1 MADDTTYRRALLK
14 KLRHV
19 NELQRLPQLNAAQ
32 QAKLAT
38 LPQLLAE
45 LEGHGWLPEPEAATS
60 LVPTKPAPPR
70 DRPTSLE
77 RSLGA
82 TTSVAAL
89 SQALAHAP
97 RLAGREAAHAVYW
110 LARLL
115 QQERELKAPA
125 PFVSLL
131 SSLSAV
137 AHELGSRELS
147 KAAWALGKLPTT
159 LQPAAASALRS
170 LATRAAAMTRG
181 GDGGGGS
188 GGSLDCR
195 ALVALL
201 HAHGTAGR
209 APAAATLRSLC
220 AHGASL
226 LTAATPQD
234 VANALWSLARFHG
247 GSASSSAACSAAAV
261 PSSSSAAATAP
272 GAVSPDEAFLLAL
285 RARFVVLLASADGL
299 KPQELSMAVWALA
312 KLDALSGDVLACVT
326 AVLLTDGCCRALSAQ
341 GAANCLWALARAE
354 PLPAPAVVEALA
366 TQALARSSDLS
377 GQGVANVC
385 AAISRLHG
393 RGSVDGG
400 GSGGSGGGEAMVASL
415 LSRIPVLLKQLG
427 PTDVGEVAWALGRL
441 ALTAHGGGDGG
452 GSGGGG
458 DGTAAAAAAAAAAAL
473 GPMRQAAAAVWRRAA
488 ELGGAA
494 RLDWQAA
501 AHLDFSLRML
511 GGDAEAAADAA
522 RLLPKVS
529 EAARRS
535 IEEMQV
541 RRGVL
546 DAAAARALLAARPWT
561 SLAAG
566 SSVLILCCGSAG
578 ECFAMVRGA
587 LADARLK
594 VQTWNRFSDAAAGLE
609 GEEWPRGGAF
619 DAAVL
624 RLPHTRAGLELAL
637 HAAASRLKPGA
648 PLWVGGCHCEGIDAA
663 PARIGAT
670 RLFEGE
676 RARGGA
682 GSGSGVVASQRGSG
696 ASEEG
701 FDVGGAV
708 VEARRSSAPG
718 GVLRAEPAAWE
729 ERGELRLGGGGGDA
743 VPWLTL
749 PGLFAGGGLDVM
761 TAALLR
767 VLPSPPSPTAA
778 VLDFC
783 CGSGTIGAAL
793 RASTASLRLHMLD
806 ADALSLRAAAPNLPG
821 ATLHLSDCWAA
832 LPPSLRFDWIVSNPP
847 VHNGVQPDFRV
858 LLQLVEGA
866 AKRLL
871 PGGVVYIVCQGY
883 VPVGRLLALQ
893 PLLRHSAAA
902 CADDG
907 RFTVWRAVREAEGA
921 RSPLSTEAPDER
933 LRLGRPTGTGVSLKR
948 ARRSW
953 GKRKAA
959 KAAARDT
966 ATGQGNRVRHTC

>member
-511 GGDAEAAADAA
+511 GGDAEAAGAAPPHRDA
-522 RLLPKVS
+522 
-529 EAARRS
+529 
-535 IEEMQV
+535 
-541 RRGVL
+541 
-546 DAAAARALLAARPWT
+546 
-561 SLAAG
+561 
-566 SSVLILCCGSAG
+566 
-578 ECFAMVRGA
+578 
-587 LADARLK
+587 
-594 VQTWNRFSDAAAGLE
+594 
-609 GEEWPRGGAF
+609 
-619 DAAVL
+619 
-624 RLPHTRAGLELAL
+624 TRARSRRRN
-637 HAAASRLKPGA
+637 ASIVITSP
-648 PLWVGGCHCEGIDAA
+648 
-663 PARIGAT
+663 
-670 RLFEGE
+670 
-676 RARGGA
+676 
-682 GSGSGVVASQRGSG
+682 
-696 ASEEG
+696 
-701 FDVGGAV
+701 
-708 VEARRSSAPG
+708 RRSSQ
-718 GVLRAEPAAWE
+718 R
-729 ERGELRLGGGGGDA
+729 RR
-743 VPWLTL
+743 
-749 PGLFAGGGLDVM
+749 
-761 TAALLR
+761 
-767 VLPSPPSPTAA
+767 
-778 VLDFC
+778 
-783 CGSGTIGAAL
+783 
-793 RASTASLRLHMLD
+793 STAPRT
-806 ADALSLRAAAPNLPG
+806 R
-821 ATLHLSDCWAA
+821 
-832 LPPSLRFDWIVSNPP
+832 
-847 VHNGVQPDFRV
+847 
-858 LLQLVEGA
+858 
-866 AKRLL
+866 
-871 PGGVVYIVCQGY
+871 
-883 VPVGRLLALQ
+883 
-893 PLLRHSAAA
+893 
-902 CADDG
+902 
-907 RFTVWRAVREAEGA
+907 
-921 RSPLSTEAPDER
+921 
-933 LRLGRPTGTGVSLKR
+933 
-948 ARRSW
+948 
-953 GKRKAA
+953 
-959 KAAARDT
+959 
-966 ATGQGNRVRHTC
+966 

>member
-1 MADDTTYRRALLK
+1 MAEDTSTYRRALLK

-19 NELQRLPQLNAAQ
+19 NELQRLPQLNAAP

-45 LEGHGWLPEPEAATS
+45 LEGHGWQPEPEAATS
-60 LVPTKPAPPR
+60 LVPTKSAPAR
-70 DRPTSLE
+70 DRPTPLE

-115 QQERELKAPA
+115 QQERELKTPA
-125 PFVSLL
+125 PFASLL

-147 KAAWALGKLPTT
+147 KAAWALGKLPTA
-159 LQPAAASALRS
+159 LQPAAASALGS

-181 GDGGGGS
+181 GGGGGGDS

-247 GSASSSAACSAAAV
+247 GSASSSAACSAAAA
-261 PSSSSAAATAP
+261 PSSSSAAATAT
-272 GAVSPDEAFLLAL
+272 GAVSPDVAFLLAL
-285 RARFVVLLASADGL
+285 RARFVVLLTSADGL

-354 PLPAPAVVEALA
+354 PPPAPAVVEALA
-366 TQALARSSDLS
+366 TQALARSSDLN

-393 RGSVDGG
+393 RGSADGG
-400 GSGGSGGGEAMVASL
+400 GNGSSGAGEAMVASL
-415 LSRIPVLLKQLG
+415 LSRVPVLLKQLG

-441 ALTAHGGGDGG
+441 ALTARGDDGG
-452 GSGGGG
+452 GGGGGGG
-458 DGTAAAAAAAAAAAL
+458 DGTAAAAAAAL

-535 IEEMQV
+535 IEEMQA

-648 PLWVGGCHCEGIDAA
+648 PLWVGGCRCEGIDAA
-663 PARIGAT
+663 PARISAA

-701 FDVGGAV
+701 IDVGGAV
-708 VEARRSSAPG
+708 VEARRSSASG

-767 VLPSPPSPTAA
+767 VLPSPPSSTAA

-806 ADALSLRAAAPNLPG
+806 ADALALRAVAPNLPG

-893 PLLRHSAAA
+893 PLLRHSAVA

-921 RSPLSTEAPDER
+921 RSSLSTEAPDER
-933 LRLGRPTGTGVSLKR
+933 PRLGRPTGTGVSLKR

-966 ATGQGNRVRHTC
+966 ATGQGSRVRLTC